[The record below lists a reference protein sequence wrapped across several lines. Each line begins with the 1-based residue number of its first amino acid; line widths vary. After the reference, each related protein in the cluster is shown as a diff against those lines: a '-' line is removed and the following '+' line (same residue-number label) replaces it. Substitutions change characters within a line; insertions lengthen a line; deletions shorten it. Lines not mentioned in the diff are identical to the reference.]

1 MYGKHFINL
10 SCFYY
15 LLLLTISIIFVSRS
29 LILNDIFQTQLL
41 LKAQAIRQNKV
52 KLLMQRELQGIL
64 KSCMLSS
71 SISFTALDPTCF
83 QLYSSKSALYQK
95 IATVVSGSDF
105 MALLSKSVM
114 NLEPQTAGQE
124 SHFYKRL
131 DRVS

>member
-15 LLLLTISIIFVSRS
+15 LLLLTISMIFVSRS

-64 KSCMLSS
+64 KSCMISS
-71 SISFTALDPTCF
+71 SISFTWTLPASN
-83 QLYSSKSALYQK
+83 Y
-95 IATVVSGSDF
+95 IAQ
-105 MALLSKSVM
+105 
-114 NLEPQTAGQE
+114 NQ
-124 SHFYKRL
+124 HFIRRSLQSFLVLISWLCYPNP
-131 DRVS
+131 